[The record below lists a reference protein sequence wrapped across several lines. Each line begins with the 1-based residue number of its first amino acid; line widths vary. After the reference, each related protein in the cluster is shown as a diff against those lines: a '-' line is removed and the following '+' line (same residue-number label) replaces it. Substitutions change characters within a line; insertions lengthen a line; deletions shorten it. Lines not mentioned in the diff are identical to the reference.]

1 MRFINQIVQD
11 LKDAVASTLPDKQTA
26 NTKGKVTKNA
36 ANALL
41 GQVYLT
47 IATTLDAAN
56 RTANLN
62 EAKKYLMASYN
73 LRSFGELKEVPYA
86 DVFDVMKKATN
97 AEIIFQVVNKQGDI
111 NFSSSIARNNQAKG
125 ETVNSLFASSGS
137 GGNVTPDLVQDYEEG
152 DARKDFSIKYANDPI
167 VKDYFITKYR
177 DASQAATTNGYGG
190 NDWILI
196 RYADVLLM
204 LAEVNM
210 QLGDEPAAIGFL
222 DQVRERAGLPK
233 YAVSKANATYAASY
247 PTLKLAILHE
257 RRVELAF
264 ENHRWFDLLR
274 YFTTDELV
282 AYIKSKKSGEFWDR
296 KAQQLWQKRPLLSDS
311 V

>member
-1 MRFINQIVQD
+1 
-11 LKDAVASTLPDKQTA
+11 
-26 NTKGKVTKNA
+26 
-36 ANALL
+36 
-41 GQVYLT
+41 
-47 IATTLDAAN
+47 
-56 RTANLN
+56 
-62 EAKKYLMASYN
+62 
-73 LRSFGELKEVPYA
+73 
-86 DVFDVMKKATN
+86 
-97 AEIIFQVVNKQGDI
+97 
-111 NFSSSIARNNQAKG
+111 
-125 ETVNSLFASSGS
+125 LFASSGS
-137 GGNVTPDLVQDYEEG
+137 GGNVTPDLVQDYEDG

-177 DASQAATTNGYGG
+177 DASSAATTNGYGG

-233 YAVSKANATYAASY
+233 YAVSKANAGYAAKY
-247 PTLKLAILHE
+247 PSLKLAILHE

-274 YFTTDELV
+274 FFTTDELV
-282 AYIKSKKSGEFWDR
+282 AFFKSKKQENFGIAKLSNFGNKDR
-296 KAQQLWQKRPLLSDS
+296 YYPIPFDETKLNPEKMYQNEGY
-311 V
+311 